1 MKSSTPWRW
10 YLKAQS
16 GVLLLPV
23 GLCLFGEAV
32 SRRVVQLM
40 GGQAGEWFW
49 TGTLS
54 LICINAG
61 IGLMIDS
68 GLSKGFPR
76 RESRGWSGRRHGV
89 ESRGTVPLRCFQ
101 GVDLPTGTIGAGFEH
116 TIEIIRSMLRRRIR
130 ANMTRTQA
138 ILNGQQIHPSPP
150 FTTTIVRVSSMV
162 VDWRKP
168 VCSLRTD

>member
-1 MKSSTPWRW
+1 MKSASPWRW

-68 GLSKGFPR
+68 GLTKGFPNR
-76 RESRGWSGRRHGV
+76 GSRG
-89 ESRGTVPLRCFQ
+89 
-101 GVDLPTGTIGAGFEH
+101 
-116 TIEIIRSMLRRRIR
+116 
-130 ANMTRTQA
+130 
-138 ILNGQQIHPSPP
+138 
-150 FTTTIVRVSSMV
+150 
-162 VDWRKP
+162 
-168 VCSLRTD
+168 

>member
-1 MKSSTPWRW
+1 MKQSSTRW
-10 YLKAQS
+10 YLKAQA

-68 GLSKGFPR
+68 GMTRGFPGCR
-76 RESRGWSGRRHGV
+76 NGSASSGSSSNDSAGHSVGRG
-89 ESRGTVPLRCFQ
+89 
-101 GVDLPTGTIGAGFEH
+101 
-116 TIEIIRSMLRRRIR
+116 
-130 ANMTRTQA
+130 
-138 ILNGQQIHPSPP
+138 
-150 FTTTIVRVSSMV
+150 
-162 VDWRKP
+162 
-168 VCSLRTD
+168 

>member
-1 MKSSTPWRW
+1 M
-10 YLKAQS
+10 KAQA

-40 GGQAGEWFW
+40 GGQAGEGFW

-68 GLSKGFPR
+68 GLTRGFP
-76 RESRGWSGRRHGV
+76 GRR
-89 ESRGTVPLRCFQ
+89 Q
-101 GVDLPTGTIGAGFEH
+101 G
-116 TIEIIRSMLRRRIR
+116 
-130 ANMTRTQA
+130 
-138 ILNGQQIHPSPP
+138 
-150 FTTTIVRVSSMV
+150 
-162 VDWRKP
+162 
-168 VCSLRTD
+168 